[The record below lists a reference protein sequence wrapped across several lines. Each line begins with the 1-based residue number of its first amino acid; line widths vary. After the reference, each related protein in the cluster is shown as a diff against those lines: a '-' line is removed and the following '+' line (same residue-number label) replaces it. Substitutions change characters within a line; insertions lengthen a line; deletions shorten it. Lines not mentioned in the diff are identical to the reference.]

1 MREDAGVF
9 ARSSFT
15 ARLGL
20 IAAGALAVRLVYAL
34 VVMRNV
40 PASGDG
46 AEFHLLA
53 SVLADEHD
61 YLEPLPLRRT
71 GAEIPFAEK
80 PPLYPTFLALGNL
93 LGASSY
99 AAHRAMSCLLGA
111 AATFVIGLLGRRV
124 SGDERTG
131 LLAAGIAALY
141 PMLVVLDGAGRSESL
156 HVLLVALI
164 LLSAYRLVDA
174 PGWKRAALLGALVGL
189 DALTRSEAAF
199 LLALVALPAAW
210 LAAAEGRARL
220 RLVAVAVAG
229 FLVVIGPYEVR
240 NLLTFERPVWLTT
253 NEGGLL
259 YGANCDA
266 AYYGP
271 DIGTWPCFNP
281 MSATRSFDESEV
293 SWELRSRALRYVRDH
308 AERLPAVIPVRVLRT
323 WELWDTRDQAAIEVR
338 ISERNLR
345 VHQAGVLV
353 LFALMA
359 AAVAGALILR
369 RRGQP
374 LVLLLGPILLVTLMS
389 ALTYG
394 TSRFR
399 AAADVSLV
407 VLAAVALAR
416 LGRRDTSAATSASAS
431 GSTR

>member
-1 MREDAGVF
+1 MREDGGVF
-9 ARSSFT
+9 ARSPFT
-15 ARLGL
+15 ARLAL
-20 IAAGALAVRLVYAL
+20 IAAGALAIRLFYAL

-53 SVLADEHD
+53 AVLSDEYD
-61 YLEPLPLRRT
+61 YLEPLPLLRT
-71 GAEIPFAEK
+71 GTEIPFAEK
-80 PPLYPTFLALGNL
+80 PPLYPAYLALGNL
-93 LGASSY
+93 VGPSSY
-99 AAHRAMSCLLGA
+99 EAHRAISCLLGA

-124 SGDERTG
+124 GGDERTG
-131 LLAAGIAALY
+131 LAAAGIAALY
-141 PMLVVLDGAGRSESL
+141 PMLVVLDGAVRSESL
-156 HVLLVALI
+156 YVLLVALI
-164 LLSAYRLVDA
+164 LLAAYMLREA
-174 PGWKRAALLGALVGL
+174 PSWKRAALLGALVGL
-189 DALTRSEAAF
+189 AALTRSEAA
-199 LLALVALPAAW
+199 LLLVLVAVPAAW
-210 LAAAEGRARL
+210 LAVVDRRARL
-220 RLVAVAVAG
+220 RLVALALAG
-229 FLVVIGPYEVR
+229 FIVVIGPYQVR
-240 NLLTFERPVWLTT
+240 NLLTFDRPVWLTT

-266 AYYGP
+266 AYSGP
-271 DIGTWPCFNP
+271 AIGTWPCFNP
-281 MSATRSFDESEV
+281 LSATRDFDESEV
-293 SWELRSRALRYVRDH
+293 SWRLRSRAVRYARDH
-308 AERLPAVIPVRVLRT
+308 AERLPLVIPVRVLRT
-323 WELWDTRDQAAIEVR
+323 WELWDTRDQALNEVR

-345 VHQAGVLV
+345 FQQAGVVV

-369 RRGQP
+369 RRSEP
-374 LVLLLGPILLVTLMS
+374 LVLLLAPVVLVTLTS

-407 VLAAVALAR
+407 VLASVALAR